1 MRIVF
6 LCVQNSAR
14 SQMAEGLAR
23 ALFGDAVEVAS
34 AGSQPLHVRPMA
46 VEVMRELGIDISG
59 QRAKGIDEVDIGR
72 ADLVITLCDEEVCPV
87 LPPQVR
93 RLHWPI
99 PDPARAHPGEDEEA
113 VRARYRAAR
122 DAIVERLRQLAGELG
137 LPQRPLSVEVPRS

>member
-1 MRIVF
+1 MRVVF

-34 AGSQPLHVRPMA
+34 AGSKPLHVRPMA
-46 VEVMRELGIDISG
+46 IEVLRELGIDISG
-59 QRAKGIDEVDIGR
+59 QRAKGMDEVDIER

-87 LPPQVR
+87 LPPGVR

-99 PDPARAHPGEDEEA
+99 PDPARATPGEDGEEA
-113 VRARYRAAR
+113 VRARYRTAR
-122 DAIVERLRQLAGELG
+122 DAILKLLRELARELHLPLCPLPTERHG
-137 LPQRPLSVEVPRS
+137 